1 MEHRPSWQCHQHVID
16 QLMSNVG
23 MLSVIHAPAGFGK
36 TFLLRDLMLRIR
48 ERGGGFASKF
58 RTDRLEQKQWIL
70 LDEPQAEALSAAALA
85 QALDSASASHAGI
98 VIATRRIDHLP
109 IARLRAEGRA
119 VGLGPRQ
126 IGAPTRI
133 VRNLLRA
140 VTDGQ
145 QADRLAALVDGWSA
159 GAQFLIDYGRERGA
173 RFDENGEFLAASGFS
188 TYIDQEVLADL
199 PEDWLRALRVLSA
212 MSSANRILLDAV
224 CPNEDLGR
232 HLSSLRHALPGLVE
246 ERDGE
251 THLNPLLRLHLV
263 RLFDQQPRES
273 RVAILDRAS
282 RHIAGTGRM
291 LEAAELAMRTEDP
304 ATIVDFVRR
313 SNGLRLW
320 VIAGADVLRA
330 IVAKAELGGVADD
343 PRVKLLKCVVRLKNG
358 EIDAAEQLFREVE
371 KAGIA
376 DPGIKQDAAAVRFA
390 LLVYGCRPAT
400 LEEITDCRQSILH
413 SGNDPAW
420 QTMVLSNQCI
430 LNLQRGDLDQATADI
445 VEATMHARAAGS
457 DYAIPFLNIHSATIA
472 LARGDLGRARSFLA
486 VARREWRR
494 KFPADM
500 GVQTVLDVLTA
511 NLEFEAGRLSSARMH
526 IRRSTHRMPHVEA
539 WFDIYAAAYEP
550 LARLLVP
557 DVGLASTVATLRLQQ
572 DALRARGLSR
582 IASLVGALEVCL
594 SGEARLQ
601 GASGPSLQPLPPP
614 AVSPEMMTW
623 QEREIFGF
631 AGVYLLL
638 ERDEPEVAVRQLKDL
653 LSFADQRDLK
663 RTALRAQLL
672 LVAALDGRSD
682 QEADAVFN
690 SALEAAASS
699 GMSRCFIEF
708 GGLAVR
714 RRVLRRVAELRAEQC
729 LDSNM
734 VKLVRNLGR
743 WVGTSSSNT
752 ATVFTAREVD
762 VLFALDQGGPDKLI
776 GRRLGVTEHAVRYH
790 LKNIYRKLRVHD
802 RVEALSRARE
812 LGQLH

>member
-1 MEHRPSWQCHQHVID
+1 MEHRPSWQCHQHVVD
-16 QLMSNVG
+16 QLISNVG

-36 TFLLRDLMLRIR
+36 TFLLRDLVHRIR
-48 ERGGGFASKF
+48 QRGGGFASDIN
-58 RTDRLEQKQWIL
+58 TDRLQQRQWVL
-70 LDEPQAEALSAAALA
+70 LDEPPAEALSASALA
-85 QALDSASASHAGI
+85 RALDAASASHAGV
-98 VIATRRIDHLP
+98 VIATRHIDHLP
-109 IARLRAEGRA
+109 TARLRAEGRA
-119 VGLGPRQ
+119 IRLGPRQ
-126 IGAPTRI
+126 IGAPARI

-140 VTDGQ
+140 IVDRR

-159 GAQFLIDYGRERGA
+159 GAQFLIDYGRDKGA
-173 RFDENGEFLAASGFS
+173 HFDEHGEFLTASGFS
-188 TYIDQEVLADL
+188 SYIEQEVLADL
-199 PEDWLRALRVLSA
+199 PEEWLSALRVLST

-224 CPNEDLGR
+224 CPHEDLGR
-232 HLSSLRHALPGLVE
+232 HLLSLRRELPGLVD

-251 THLNPLLRLHLV
+251 TYLNPLLRLHLA
-263 RLFDQQPRES
+263 RLFDQLPRAS

-291 LEAAELAMRTEDP
+291 LEAAELAMRIEDP

-343 PRVKLLKCVVRLKNG
+343 PRVKLLKCVVRMKDG
-358 EIDAAEQLFREVE
+358 EIDAAERLFREVE
-371 KAGIA
+371 MGTVA
-376 DPGIKQDAAAVRFA
+376 DPGIRQDAAAVRLA

-400 LEEITDCRQSILH
+400 LEEITDCRQSILR
-413 SGNDPAW
+413 SGDDPAW
-420 QTMVLSNQCI
+420 HTMVLSMQCI
-430 LNLQRGDLDQATADI
+430 LNLQRGDLDKATADI
-445 VEATMHARAAGS
+445 VEAIMHARAAGS
-457 DYAIPFLNIHSATIA
+457 DYSILFLNIHSATVA
-472 LARGDLGRARSFLA
+472 LARGELARARGLLA

-500 GVQTVLDVLTA
+500 GVHTTLDVLTA

-550 LARLLVP
+550 LARILVP
-557 DVGLASTVATLRLQQ
+557 DVGLASTLATLRLQQ
-572 DALRARGLSR
+572 DALRARGLQR
-582 IASLVGALEVCL
+582 IASLVGALEACL

-601 GASGPSLQPLPPP
+601 GASGLRLPPLPNPGVPP
-614 AVSPEMMTW
+614 VMMTW
-623 QEREIFGF
+623 QEREIYGF
-631 AGVYLLL
+631 ASAYFHL
-638 ERDEPEVAVRQLKDL
+638 ERGETDIAIRQLREL

-690 SALEAAASS
+690 SALEAGASS

-743 WVGTSSSNT
+743 WVGTSSSNA
-752 ATVFTAREVD
+752 ATVFTARELD

-776 GRRLGVTEHAVRYH
+776 GRRLGVSEHAVRYH

-812 LGQLH
+812 LGQLY

>member
-1 MEHRPSWQCHQHVID
+1 MKHRPSWQCHQHVID
-16 QLMSNVG
+16 QLLSNVG

-36 TFLLRDLMLRIR
+36 TFLLRDLMLQIR
-48 ERGGGFASKF
+48 QRGGGFASEI

-70 LDEPQAEALSAAALA
+70 LDEPQAEAVSAAALA
-85 QALDSASASHAGI
+85 QALDAACACHAGV
-98 VIATRRIDHLP
+98 VIATRRLDRLP
-109 IARLRAEGRA
+109 TARLRAEGRA
-119 VGLGPRQ
+119 IWLGPRQ

-140 VTDGQ
+140 VVDGQ

-159 GAQFLIDYGRERGA
+159 AAQFLIDYGHEKGA
-173 RFDENGEFLAASGFS
+173 CFDEHGEFLTASGFS
-188 TYIDQEVLADL
+188 AYIDQEILADI
-199 PEDWLRALRVLSA
+199 PEDWLSALRA
-212 MSSANRILLDAV
+212 SSALSSVNRVLLDSV
-224 CPNEDLGR
+224 CPHEDLGR
-232 HLSSLRHALPGLVE
+232 HLSSLRCAMPGLLE

-251 THLNPLLRLHLV
+251 TYLNPLLRLHMV
-263 RLFDQQPRES
+263 RQFDQLPRAT
-273 RVAILDRAS
+273 RVAMLDRAS

-291 LEAAELAMRTEDP
+291 LEAAQLAMRIEDP
-304 ATIVDFVRR
+304 ATIIDFVRR

-343 PRVKLLKCVVRLKNG
+343 PRVKLLKCVVRMKDG
-358 EIDAAEQLFREVE
+358 EIDAAERLFREVE
-371 KAGIA
+371 MGTVA
-376 DPGIKQDAAAVRFA
+376 DPGIRQDAAAVRLAF
-390 LLVYGCRPAT
+390 LVYGCRPAT
-400 LEEITDCRQSILH
+400 LEEITDCRQSILR
-413 SGNDPAW
+413 SGDDPAW
-420 QTMVLSNQCI
+420 QTMVLSMQCI
-430 LNLQRGDLDQATADI
+430 LHLQRGDLDKATADI
-445 VEATMHARAAGS
+445 VEAVMHARAAGS
-457 DYAIPFLNIHSATIA
+457 DYSILFLHIHSATVA
-472 LARGDLGRARSFLA
+472 LARGELARARSLLA

-572 DALRARGLSR
+572 DALRARGLQR
-582 IASLVGALEVCL
+582 IASLVGALAVCL

-614 AVSPEMMTW
+614 AVPPEMMTW

-631 AGVYLLL
+631 ASAYQQL
-638 ERDEPEVAVRQLKDL
+638 ERGERHVAVRQLQDL

-682 QEADAVFN
+682 QEADAVFS
-690 SALEAAASS
+690 SALEAGASS

-708 GGLAVR
+708 GGMAVR
-714 RRVLRRVAELRAEQC
+714 RRVLRRVAELRTEQC

-752 ATVFTAREVD
+752 ATVFTARELD

-776 GRRLGVTEHAVRYH
+776 GRRLGVSEHAVRYH